1 MTGRE
6 APPPQPVYPRPRGGT
21 AHAVAVA
28 VPDAGLSPPTRG
40 NPLSR
45 VAHRRLQRSI
55 PAHAGEPRG
64 ASARGV
70 WLRVYPRPRGGTQG
84 LDGLK
89 RVLPGLSPPTRGNP
103 PSAATKALNRGSIPA
118 HAGEP
123 IQARSWRGRE
133 EVYPRPRGGTGG
145 TGGGSTCGIGLS
157 PPTRG
162 NPRMGAG
169 VCDTERSIPAHAGE
183 PSRGASHWDA
193 AGVYPRPRGGT
204 RAPPPPPRAAPGLS
218 PPTRGNHPPNG

>member
-123 IQARSWRGRE
+123 PLPFGRRAFSR
-133 EVYPRPRGGTGG
+133 VYPRPRGGTE
-145 TGGGSTCGIGLS
+145 SAAALSPPSKGLS

-162 NPRMGAG
+162 NRGWSNG
-169 VCDTERSIPAHAGE
+169 LSSRRRSIPAHAGE
-183 PSRGASHWDA
+183 PR
-193 AGVYPRPRGGT
+193 
-204 RAPPPPPRAAPGLS
+204 
-218 PPTRGNHPPNG
+218 